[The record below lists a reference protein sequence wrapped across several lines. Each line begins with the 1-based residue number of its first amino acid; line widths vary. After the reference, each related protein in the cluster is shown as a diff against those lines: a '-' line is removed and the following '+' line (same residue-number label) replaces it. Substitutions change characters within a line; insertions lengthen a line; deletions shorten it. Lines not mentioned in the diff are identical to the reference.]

1 MSVDVLLQTIGGEK
15 LGQVYDVDNMLTSI
29 WPSEDRRFPLLQ
41 YIDPYGD
48 VLFNGSQMNQ
58 VIAELRLL
66 IEGSSS
72 DNQKRL
78 LQDVIDLALRC
89 HREPHTFL
97 RFFGD

>member
-1 MSVDVLLQTIGGEK
+1 VSVDVLLQTLDGEK
-15 LGQVYDVDNMLTSI
+15 LGHVYDVDNILTKI
-29 WPSEDRRFPLLQ
+29 WPCEDRRFPLLQ

-58 VIAELRLL
+58 LIVELRQL
-66 IEGSSS
+66 IVESSS
-72 DNQKRL
+72 DNQKQL
-78 LQDVIDLALRC
+78 LQDVMDLALRC